1 MPSPPIRRII
11 DAASALF
18 QEQRSA
24 AATEYLQRAIGDA
37 ADWSDTAEFAE
48 LAALWSK
55 CEEAEGNNLQAH
67 AMAATCLAMT
77 LSKLKAT
84 PTHNREV
91 LLDLICYHHRSN
103 FDGSD
108 LKQLCEVAIAR
119 FSELSDN
126 GAVFVIEAILS
137 SLAYRQG
144 DVTEAVKHTAA
155 AASFAKYGERQTHF
169 TVGSFEEF
177 MVHVTQD
184 LYYNKEDYRNA
195 KVFAETAAPF
205 VDAAAF
211 DELRGHIL
219 LRLDEPALALEAYDA
234 AWRKGERRAGLLTNR
249 AAAMR
254 ATGRSNEARTILTD
268 AVQQRPREGRLHL
281 QLASLLFEL
290 DQFAE
295 VVAVCSTVLGE
306 GAPAPPTKTGD
317 SYQNLS
323 SAAYFRSLDEIQLLT
338 ELRLVRMQA
347 LIRMD
352 RLAEADT
359 DLSQILASGNE
370 IAAARALRSA
380 WQSNWG
386 PEGTIDRL
394 LQLAPRDHEARLS
407 RATARLQRGD
417 VTGAIEDARA
427 ILDNDMD
434 PQSAIEILNLL
445 IDKRPDDLTLRAQR
459 GRAYLLRQWPKHAL
473 NDLKIV
479 VEHGVGL
486 TCRAAALSDRG
497 LAWILFA
504 EPGIPPEST
513 DPDEMEE
520 LAWARRDYAPRVI
533 AALRDLGGCT
543 FLAESATVRS
553 EAIRCFCWLLDR
565 TYFAFQGSEA
575 FGEALRGFTP
585 EDVREHLSAAEAAR
599 ERAGEAIRR
608 FAWQDAIGASE
619 TAQQEFNAAG
629 LTVVALRMNLFIADL
644 KLRTYQLAEALS
656 HVDAAN
662 LLLGEAGRPL
672 TVSLDRMHE
681 KLRTSN
687 RGHFGLEL
695 EYLPIYG
702 YCLEGVQ
709 TQITT
714 MRAAALSRLG
724 RHDDA
729 FTALG
734 DVDRL
739 IAEATEEQGVV
750 PPQRI
755 VVAVTRMH
763 RDAGELGRAVRLL
776 ENYSALFEDADEY
789 DKMQYST
796 VKQTILAAMSVP
808 FDPPPVGMPDGSD
821 GCLPAFINKHVA
833 QRDFDEALAAMD
845 QARPLLQNAWDR
857 LTFWNIKATLHA
869 DASDHVEALRS
880 IREAI
885 DASEEIYTT
894 LGGSKDR
901 TGWQSKR
908 AYLYDRAVKYA
919 LSADDPRQAFELA
932 EQARSRILAEDIV
945 IRSMP
950 CPPTALGLFGRLG
963 RLRQRASALQQLGK
977 SGKPVEAYQLR
988 ALGLT
993 DLISDDSGVDALRL
1007 GRETIAVGRD
1017 IANAEAELERQ
1028 YRLAYQ
1034 DKLTVVADFSEIVR
1048 LIREDEGLLA
1058 DAGTPKRL
1066 ILCEFF
1072 VFEERA
1078 WILIV
1083 RSDHTVPIVRDLGD
1097 LPEII
1102 ETPEISDLMVPIVEV
1117 TAPGDII
1124 ALVPHGRLH
1133 ALPLH
1138 NAVLDDGVLVER
1150 NPIFYA
1156 PSASLIWCGRR
1167 NAQASPPSRAC
1178 VLADPAADLPFS
1190 RAEATMVSE
1199 FLQTSVWAGAAA
1211 TLQNLR
1217 AAIAERPDALHLSCH
1232 GWFDES
1238 QPMQSGLSLIGASGQ
1253 EALLTAEELKESDFA
1268 VRLVVLSACVSGR
1281 VSAKPGEEV
1290 YGVARALLQAG
1301 ASSLVATVSDIP
1313 DIVGYLLAR
1322 EFYRGWVVERLS
1334 KVEALQRAHIF
1345 MRRQTCQQIYDW
1357 ANRELTQ
1364 AGDDEARIPW
1374 LLAMM
1379 GAAQRADDI
1388 AEAAR
1393 IGTELM
1399 PLLKRVDSHFAN
1411 ELCDTIETVLPGW
1424 LGEATYT
1431 PRYDT
1436 HRFTDPD
1443 DIAGFILLGDWR

>member
-1 MPSPPIRRII
+1 MPAPSVRQII
-11 DAASALF
+11 DSASALF
-18 QEQRSA
+18 QRQRSA
-24 AATEYLQRAIGDA
+24 EAIEHLQRATGDA
-37 ADWSDTAEFAE
+37 ANWSDTDEFAE

-55 CEEAEGNNLQAH
+55 CEKAEGNNLQAH
-67 AMAATCLAMT
+67 AMAATCLAMI
-77 LSKLKAT
+77 LPKLKAT
-84 PTHNREV
+84 PTYNREI
-91 LLDLICYHHRSN
+91 LLDLLCYHHR
-103 FDGSD
+103 FDPNGKD

-137 SLAYRQG
+137 SLAYGQD
-144 DVTEAVKHTAA
+144 DVADAVKHTIAA
-155 AASFAKYGERQTHF
+155 AKLAKFGESETHF
-169 TVGSFEEF
+169 PVGRLGEF
-177 MVHVTQD
+177 MVHVAQD

-195 KVFAETAAPF
+195 KMFAEAAVSF

-219 LRLDEPALALEAYDA
+219 LRLDEPAKALEAYDA

-254 ATGRSNEARTILTD
+254 MAGRFDEARTILTD
-268 AVQQRPREGRLHL
+268 AVLQHPREGRLHL
-281 QLASLLFEL
+281 QLASLLLEL

-295 VVAVCSTVLGE
+295 VVSVCSTVLGE
-306 GAPAPPTKTGD
+306 EALAPPTKTDGEH
-317 SYQNLS
+317 QNLS
-323 SAAYFRSLDEIQLLT
+323 TAAYFRSLGESQLLT

-347 LIRMD
+347 LIRLE

-359 DLSQILASGNE
+359 DLSQIVASGND
-370 IAAARALRSA
+370 IVAARALRSA
-380 WQSNWG
+380 WQRNCG

-394 LQLAPRDHEARLS
+394 LQLAPGDHEARLS

-427 ILDNDMD
+427 LLDDGPD
-434 PQSAIEILNLL
+434 PQRAIEILNLL
-445 IDKRPDDLTLRAQR
+445 VDKRPDDLTLRAQR

-479 VEHGVGL
+479 VEHGAGL
-486 TCRAAALSDRG
+486 ACRTAAMSDRG

-513 DPDEMEE
+513 DPDEIEE
-520 LAWARRDYAPRVI
+520 LAWARRDYAPRI
-533 AALRDLGGCT
+533 LAALRDLGGCT
-543 FLAESATVRS
+543 FLAEDVTVRS
-553 EAIRCFCWLLDR
+553 EALRCFCWLLDR
-565 TYFAFQGSEA
+565 TYFAFQSFEA
-575 FGEALRGFTP
+575 FDDTLRKFTP
-585 EDVREHLSAAEAAR
+585 KDIREHLSAAEAAR

-608 FAWQDAIGASE
+608 FAWQDAIVASE

-629 LTVVALRMNLFIADL
+629 LPVVALRMNLFIADL
-644 KLRTYQLAEALS
+644 KLRTYQLADALS
-656 HVDAAN
+656 HVDAAK
-662 LLLGEAGRPL
+662 LLVGEAGRPL
-672 TVSLDRMHE
+672 TVYLYRMTE
-681 KLRTSN
+681 KLRTTN
-687 RGHFGLEL
+687 RRHVGVQL

-702 YCLEGVQ
+702 YCLQGVQ
-709 TQITT
+709 TQIRA
-714 MRAAALSRLG
+714 MRAAALGRLG
-724 RHDDA
+724 RYDDA
-729 FTALG
+729 LAELG

-739 IAEATEEQGVV
+739 IVEATEEHGVV

-755 VVAVTRMH
+755 VIAVARMH

-776 ENYSALFEDADEY
+776 ERHSTLFDDADDH
-789 DKMQYST
+789 DKVQYSV
-796 VKQTILAAMSVP
+796 VKKTILAAMGVP
-808 FDPPPVGMPDGSD
+808 FDPTPVGMPDGSD
-821 GCLPAFINKHVA
+821 SYLPAFLNKHVA
-833 QRDFDEALAAMD
+833 QRDLDDALAAMD
-845 QARPLLQNAWDR
+845 QARPLVQNAWDR

-869 DASDHVEALRS
+869 EAADHVEALRS

-901 TGWQSKR
+901 AGWQSKR
-908 AYLYDRAVKYA
+908 AELYDRAVKYA

-950 CPPTALGLFGRLG
+950 CPPAALELLGRLG
-963 RLRQRASALQQLGK
+963 KLRQRASALQQLGK
-977 SGKPVEAYQLR
+977 SGNPVEADQLNT
-988 ALGLT
+988 LGLN
-993 DLISDDSGVDALRL
+993 DLASDDSGVDVLRL
-1007 GRETIAVGRD
+1007 GRETISVRQD
-1017 IANAEAELERQ
+1017 IANTEAALEHQ
-1028 YRLAYQ
+1028 YRLAYR
-1034 DKLTVVADFSEIVR
+1034 DKLTVVADFAEIVR
-1048 LIREDEGLLA
+1048 LIREDEGMLA
-1058 DAGTPKRL
+1058 DARTTKRL
-1066 ILCEFF
+1066 VLCEFF

-1078 WILIV
+1078 WIFIV
-1083 RSDHTVPIVRDLGD
+1083 RSDHTVPIVKDLGE
-1097 LPEII
+1097 LPETI
-1102 ETPEISDLMVPIVEV
+1102 ETPEISDLMAPITEA
-1117 TAPGDII
+1117 TAPGDVI
-1124 ALVPHGRLH
+1124 ALIPHGRLH

-1138 NAVLDDGVLVER
+1138 NAVLDDVVLVER

-1156 PSASLIWCGRR
+1156 PSASLIWRR
-1167 NAQASPPSRAC
+1167 RQTAQASPPLRAC
-1178 VLADPAADLPFS
+1178 VLADPSVDLPFS
-1190 RAEATMVSE
+1190 RPEATMVSE

-1238 QPMQSGLSLIGASGQ
+1238 QPMQSGLSLTDASGQ

-1268 VRLVVLSACVSGR
+1268 VRFVVLSACVSGR

-1301 ASSLVATVSDIP
+1301 ASSLLATVSDIP
-1313 DIVGYLLAR
+1313 DVVGYLLAR

-1334 KVEALQRAHIF
+1334 KAEALQRAHVF
-1345 MRRQTCQQIYDW
+1345 LRSQTCQQVYDW
-1357 ANRELTQ
+1357 ANGEL
-1364 AGDDEARIPW
+1364 AKASDDEARIPW
-1374 LLAMM
+1374 LLAML
-1379 GAAQRADDI
+1379 GAAQRAGDV
-1388 AEAAR
+1388 AEAVR

-1399 PLLKRVDSHFAN
+1399 PLLKRAESHFAN
-1411 ELCDTIETVLPGW
+1411 ELYDSIDALLPGW

-1431 PRYDT
+1431 PRYDSR
-1436 HRFTDPD
+1436 RFTDPD